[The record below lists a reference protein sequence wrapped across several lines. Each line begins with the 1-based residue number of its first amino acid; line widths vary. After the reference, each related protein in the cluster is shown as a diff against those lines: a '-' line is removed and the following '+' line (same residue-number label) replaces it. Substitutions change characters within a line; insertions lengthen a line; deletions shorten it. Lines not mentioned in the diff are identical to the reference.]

1 MTVIAHIKNII
12 IEVLFCI
19 PIVLV
24 IEFAYDK
31 IEERQN
37 KKLVKK
43 MDKGDKGENE
53 RKK

>member
-1 MTVIAHIKNII
+1 MGCDIHTI

-19 PIVLV
+19 PIVLI
-24 IEFAYDK
+24 IEVVYDK

-37 KKLVKK
+37 IKIVRK
-43 MDKGDKGENE
+43 MDKGNE